1 MSDPV
6 SEPAFGAFLALD
18 WGDQQHAF
26 ALLDA
31 ASGERQRG
39 VLSHTPE
46 ALQAWAAELIARFG
60 PAPIAVCLEQSRGAL
75 LSMLLQFENFVLYP
89 VPPQAA
95 AKLRQA
101 FYSSGSKDDP
111 RDAELLLEILHHH
124 RRHLRRLT
132 PDSVEIRKLQLL
144 VADRRDLVDEKS
156 RQKNRLSDR
165 LKQYYPQLLEWFD
178 ELDTPLALD
187 FLERWPTLEAAQR
200 ARPAALRKFFDKH
213 GCHNRQRNEQRIAGI
228 RQALPLTSDEAVCEP
243 ARAMVLT
250 LAGLLRQL
258 RQGIAVVQKKIEE
271 LTAAHEDFTLFEG
284 LPGTGAAL
292 APRLLAAFGSR
303 RERFGR
309 CRPAVASPRFG
320 SRAASTSA
328 CTCAGPVPSF
338 CGRPFT
344 NSRPF
349 LSADRFGRKHF
360 TNKNGSRARITM
372 RPCAPWF
379 SSGFGFCIVAGKTAS
394 LMRNRRNRATW
405 RPSGAAAP
413 RWFETCPFLWKA
425 CELAVHQRQKN
436 LLYPLDRPTQMAGR
450 LHAVHPRLGG
460 SSG

>member
-284 LPGTGAAL
+284 LPGAGAAL

-303 RERFGR
+303 RERFGSAQEVQTTSGISPVRNQSGKRECVHVRWACPKFLRQTFHEFAAFSVRRSVWAKAFYEQKREQGKDHHAAVRALVFKWIRILYR
-309 CRPAVASPRFG
+309 CWQDSKPYEESEESRYLAALRRRGSPLVRDL
-320 SRAASTSA
+320 
-328 CTCAGPVPSF
+328 PVS
-338 CGRPFT
+338 
-344 NSRPF
+344 
-349 LSADRFGRKHF
+349 
-360 TNKNGSRARITM
+360 
-372 RPCAPWF
+372 
-379 SSGFGFCIVAGKTAS
+379 VES
-394 LMRNRRNRATW
+394 L
-405 RPSGAAAP
+405 
-413 RWFETCPFLWKA
+413 
-425 CELAVHQRQKN
+425 
-436 LLYPLDRPTQMAGR
+436 
-450 LHAVHPRLGG
+450 
-460 SSG
+460 

>member
-18 WGDQQHAF
+18 WGGQQHAF

-111 RDAELLLEILHHH
+111 RDAELLLDILQHQ
-124 RRHLRRLT
+124 RRHLRPLT
-132 PDSVEIRKLQLL
+132 PDTTEIRKLQLL
-144 VADRRDLVDEKS
+144 VADRRNLVEEKS
-156 RQKNRLSDR
+156 RQKNSLSDR

-213 GCHNRQRNEQRIAGI
+213 GCRNRQRNEQRIAGI
-228 RQALPLTSDEAVCEP
+228 RQALPLTSMRRSA
-243 ARAMVLT
+243 
-250 LAGLLRQL
+250 
-258 RQGIAVVQKKIEE
+258 
-271 LTAAHEDFTLFEG
+271 
-284 LPGTGAAL
+284 
-292 APRLLAAFGSR
+292 SR
-303 RERFGR
+303 RARWCSPWRG
-309 CRPAVASPRFG
+309 CCGNCGKASPSWRRR
-320 SRAASTSA
+320 SR
-328 CTCAGPVPSF
+328 
-338 CGRPFT
+338 
-344 NSRPF
+344 N
-349 LSADRFGRKHF
+349 
-360 TNKNGSRARITM
+360 
-372 RPCAPWF
+372 
-379 SSGFGFCIVAGKTAS
+379 
-394 LMRNRRNRATW
+394 
-405 RPSGAAAP
+405 
-413 RWFETCPFLWKA
+413 
-425 CELAVHQRQKN
+425 
-436 LLYPLDRPTQMAGR
+436 
-450 LHAVHPRLGG
+450 
-460 SSG
+460 